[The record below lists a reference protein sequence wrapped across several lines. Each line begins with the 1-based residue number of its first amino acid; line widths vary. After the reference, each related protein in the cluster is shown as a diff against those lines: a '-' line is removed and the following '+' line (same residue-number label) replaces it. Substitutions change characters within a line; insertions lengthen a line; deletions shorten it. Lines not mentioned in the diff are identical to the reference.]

1 MTHQRSLVDTIGTAI
16 VSGDPPKGT
25 VLNIEAL
32 SREHGVSRSVTREAL
47 RILETLGMIV
57 ARQRVGITV
66 LGREQWQLLDPRVIA
81 WRSHAD
87 DAQTQLR
94 ELMQLRTIIEP
105 AAAELAAVQGTD
117 EQLTA
122 IVRAAEEMTTTYRD
136 RRVAAFTRADLDFH
150 SAIVAAASSSVLTQ
164 LSDTVLAALRL
175 RYSGS
180 VPVFDEEGERALAI
194 HVQLA
199 DALASRDATAA
210 AGLTRTLV
218 DHTRGRLEE
227 PTERPED
234 AATAPSDHDS

>member
-16 VSGDPPKGT
+16 VGGDPPTGT
-25 VLNIEAL
+25 VLNIETL
-32 SREHGVSRSVTREAL
+32 TREHGVSRSVIREAL

-66 LGREQWQLLDPRVIA
+66 LGREHWQLLDPRVIA
-81 WRSHAD
+81 WRSHTD
-87 DAQTQLR
+87 DAQIQLR

-105 AAAELAAVQGTD
+105 AAAELAAVQGTE

-122 IVRAAEEMTTTYRD
+122 IVRAAEEMTATYRD

-150 SAIVAAASSSVLTQ
+150 SAIVVAASSSVLAQ

-194 HVQLA
+194 HVRLA
-199 DALASRDATAA
+199 DALTAHDAGAA
-210 AGLTRTLV
+210 VGLTRALV
-218 DHTRGRLEE
+218 DQTRGRLEE
-227 PTERPED
+227 PVEHPD
-234 AATAPSDHDS
+234 DAVAATPGGGA

>member
-16 VSGDPPKGT
+16 VRGDPPKGT

-32 SREHGVSRSVTREAL
+32 CQEYGVSRSVTREAL

-66 LGREQWQLLDPRVIA
+66 LGRERWQLLDPRVIA

-87 DAQTQLR
+87 DAQTQLH

-105 AAAELAAVQGTD
+105 AAAELAAAQGTE
-117 EQLTA
+117 EQLSA
-122 IVRAAEEMTTTYRD
+122 IVRAAAEMTTNYRD
-136 RRVAAFTRADLDFH
+136 RRVVAFTRADLDFH

-180 VPVFDEEGERALAI
+180 VPVFDEEGERALMI

-199 DALASRDATAA
+199 DALASRDAATAA
-210 AGLTRTLV
+210 SLTRTLV

-227 PTERPED
+227 PTGEPD
-234 AATAPSDHDS
+234 TSVTAP